1 MGAMLASACAP
12 PSSTGGSTETRVR
25 RSANVI
31 TAEELAAVPEGD
43 LYTAIQRLRPNF
55 LMSRGSTS
63 INMPT
68 GVQVFID
75 NNSRLGDVSA
85 LRQLQV
91 SDVKEVQFFPASE
104 ATQRFGTGV
113 PNGAILVTRKN

>member
-12 PSSTGGSTETRVR
+12 PASTAGSTAGRAR

-31 TAEELAAVPEGD
+31 TDEELAAVPEGD

-85 LRQLQV
+85 LRQIQV